1 MNQGPL
7 IQAEDLA
14 ERLEDAALRI
24 FDCRFDLARP
34 DAGRAHYDDEHLPGA
49 VHADLNRDL
58 SVPQTP
64 GSGRHPLPTP
74 SAFETQLRRWGVSGD
89 SVIVAYDDGNSMYA
103 ARLWWMLRW
112 LGHEQALVLDGG
124 MRRWM
129 QLGLP
134 LDETIPSRPPG
145 NFVARPHPQL
155 VVDAQQ
161 VLAASRDSTSLIL
174 DVRAPERF
182 RGDVEPID
190 AVAGHVPGARN
201 HPFTSSLDAD
211 GRFLPAAQLRA
222 ALEQRLG
229 GMPAQGTVAM
239 CGSGVSACHLLLAMD
254 IAGLPGAPLYPGS
267 WSEWSRD
274 PMRPVARGEAP

>member
-1 MNQGPL
+1 MNHGPL

-14 ERLEDAALRI
+14 ERLEDTALRI

-49 VHADLNRDL
+49 AYADLNRDL
-58 SVPQTP
+58 SVRQTP
-64 GSGRHPLPTP
+64 GSGRHPLPAP
-74 SAFETQLRRWGVSGD
+74 AAFEARLREWGVSGD

-112 LGHEQALVLDGG
+112 LGHGRVLVLDGG

-134 LDETIPSRPPG
+134 LDEAIPSHRAG
-145 NFVARPHPQL
+145 SFVARPHPEF
-155 VVDAQQ
+155 VVGARE
-161 VLAASRDSTSLIL
+161 VLAASRDSGSRIL

-201 HPFTSSLDAD
+201 HPFTSSLGPD

-222 ALEQRLG
+222 ALEERLEG
-229 GMPAQGTVAM
+229 VPAQSTVAM
-239 CGSGVSACHLLLAMD
+239 CGSGVTACHLLLAMEL
-254 IAGLPGAPLYPGS
+254 AGLGGARLYAGS

-274 PMRPVARGEAP
+274 PSRPVARGEAT

>member
-1 MNQGPL
+1 MNECPL

-14 ERLEDAALRI
+14 KRLDDTALRI

-34 DAGRAHYDDEHLPGA
+34 DAGRAHYGDEHLPGA
-49 VHADLNRDL
+49 VYADLNCDL

-64 GSGRHPLPTP
+64 GSGRHPLPAP
-74 SAFETQLRRWGVSGD
+74 SEFEARLRGWGVSGD
-89 SVIVAYDDGNSMYA
+89 SVVVAYDDGNSMVA

-145 NFVARPHPQL
+145 NFVAHPHPEL
-155 VVDAQQ
+155 VVDAHQ
-161 VLAASRDSTSLIL
+161 VLAASGDNASLIL

-201 HPFTSSLDAD
+201 HPFTSSLGAD

-222 ALEQRLG
+222 ALERRLG
-229 GMPAQGTVAM
+229 GMPAQRIVAM

-254 IAGLPGAPLYPGS
+254 IAGLPGARLYAGS

-274 PMRPVARGEAP
+274 PLRPVARGEAP